1 MKIVVAGG
9 RDEADFLIGLLLMG
23 KHKIIAINGDM
34 GY

>member
-23 KHKIIAINGDM
+23 KHKTDYGQ
-34 GY
+34 